1 MRGEGAFRRNF
12 LRRKANLCGRPMM
25 IEAAICAL
33 THGQPFE
40 RGLNT
45 EKFLVSVDRMALAK
59 IC

>member
-1 MRGEGAFRRNF
+1 
-12 LRRKANLCGRPMM
+12 M